1 MCLGASR
8 PVGGRIATRCL
19 TRAQAP
25 RYLLSLGASLQTRIA
40 VWLLVRRASSSRAGP
55 DSDHLGTAAA
65 NRLAHAGALRGKV
78 ESRAAG
84 VTIQDLGSL
93 GELVAAIATVA
104 TLVYLAIQI
113 RQNTRTVRT
122 STYQAVL
129 ESSNRVN
136 ELVLDNPELHRIY
149 RSGRTDRSQLTDE
162 ERARFRLLIGQ
173 LMNVYETMFLQY
185 ERGTLDQDFWRGRSL
200 ALRYVLSQPG
210 IRSHLKEQ
218 RIRKQRG
225 ARVASFEQ
233 LIDSFLNEPP
243 LERGPAA

>member
-1 MCLGASR
+1 
-8 PVGGRIATRCL
+8 
-19 TRAQAP
+19 
-25 RYLLSLGASLQTRIA
+25 
-40 VWLLVRRASSSRAGP
+40 
-55 DSDHLGTAAA
+55 
-65 NRLAHAGALRGKV
+65 
-78 ESRAAG
+78 
-84 VTIQDLGSL
+84 VTIQDLGSI

-149 RSGRTDRSQLTDE
+149 RLGRTDPSQLTDE

-173 LMNVYETMFLQY
+173 LMNVYETMFLQH
-185 ERGTLDQDFWRGRSL
+185 ERGTLDEDFWRARRR

-210 IRSHLKEQ
+210 IRLHVKEQ
-218 RIRKQRG
+218 LIVRNQRG
-225 ARVASFEQ
+225 ARVASFEE
-233 LIDSFLNEPP
+233 LVIAFLNEPP
-243 LERGPAA
+243 AQPRPAAQQGAAADEPQRVSIDP